1 MLELSINMYCPVLFD
16 VSNHV
21 LFHKGYKMMQVGVV
35 KVGCCQ
41 CDLDKKYPSKSVH

>member
-1 MLELSINMYCPVLFD
+1 MYCPVLFD

-21 LFHKGYKMMQVGVV
+21 LFHKGYKMTQVGVV